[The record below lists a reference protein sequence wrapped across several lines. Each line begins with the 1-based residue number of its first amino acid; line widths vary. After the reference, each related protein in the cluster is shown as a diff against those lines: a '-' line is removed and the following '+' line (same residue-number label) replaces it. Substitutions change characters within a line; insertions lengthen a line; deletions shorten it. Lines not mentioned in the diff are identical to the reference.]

1 STETENV
8 KKLID
13 EYLDY
18 TRKIFPE
25 FDFISECDVE
35 QPIIRINKQHF
46 LLALNPII
54 ENAVRYSVHSNE
66 VIVHIKD
73 VGCPSCLYIDVI
85 SWGHQIKEEEIP
97 FLFNRYYRGKNLDNS
112 IKGSGLGLTISK
124 KVMDIYNGKI
134 NVESNT
140 DGRTVFTLVIPIV
153 SGEGDA

>member
-1 STETENV
+1 
-8 KKLID
+8 
-13 EYLDY
+13 
-18 TRKIFPE
+18 
-25 FDFISECDVE
+25 
-35 QPIIRINKQHF
+35 
-46 LLALNPII
+46 
-54 ENAVRYSVHSNE
+54 
-66 VIVHIKD
+66 
-73 VGCPSCLYIDVI
+73 LYIDVI